1 MNSPLFAVEI
11 FEAEADA
18 ALAID
23 RARGAPIPKV
33 ELVEDIYKVGFA
45 SGAMWAFEKVKDAK
59 AREAKAKGGAAS

>member
-1 MNSPLFAVEI
+1 MKTEDQEERARAPFTVEI

-33 ELVEDIYKVGFA
+33 DLVEDIYRVGFA
-45 SGAMWAFEKVKDAK
+45 SGAMWALAVAK
-59 AREAKAKGGAAS
+59 AAE